1 MNKTILTGRP
11 TTDIELKQTASGAA
25 VVTFTLAVRKWG
37 KDNESDFIN
46 IVAWNKTAEFASRY
60 VHKGDR
66 IGVVGRIQS
75 RNFDGKDGKKV
86 YVTEVIAEEIELL
99 ERKKTGPET
108 KETNEAENLDN
119 LKLEEISADDQLPF

>member
-25 VVTFTLAVRKWG
+25 VVTFALAVRKWG

-66 IGVVGRIQS
+66 IGLVGRIQS

-99 ERKKTGPET
+99 ERKKTASET
-108 KETNEAENLDN
+108 KETNEAESLNF
-119 LKLEEISADDQLPF
+119 EELGADDQLPF